1 MVEPDFSYFLLG
13 TWQGHNLSESKRQH
27 TGRRNQNIGKVSK
40 SWCHCLNSRMEQGLD
55 YGSGGDGFSCFQW
68 EAPNPGL
75 SNWCSVISLDWA
87 CDLGWI
93 CSADLGSKNL
103 SSETLVLSFQGRR
116 YFPFHFAFT
125 LVSRVGAV
133 VPQPTWDW
141 LRNMGLNNEYMDAG
155 FTCSCNIIWVRV
167 FILAWSQIFPWTFL

>member
-1 MVEPDFSYFLLG
+1 MVEPDLSYFLLG

-40 SWCHCLNSRMEQGLD
+40 SWWHCLNSWMEQGLD

-75 SNWCSVISLDWA
+75 SNWCSVIHLDWA
-87 CDLGWI
+87 RDLGWI
-93 CSADLGSKNL
+93 CSADLGWKNL

-116 YFPFHFAFT
+116 YSPFHFAFT
-125 LVSRVGAV
+125 LVSSV

-141 LRNMGLNNEYMDAG
+141 PRNMELTNEHMDAR
-155 FTCSCNIIWVRV
+155 FRCSCNIWVHV
-167 FILAWSQIFPWTFL
+167 FIFAWSQIAPWNFL